1 MRRPC
6 VPASGTVA
14 AVWDV
19 AFWVGLWL
27 VLLVGAGAVWFV
39 LVRRLWRQW
48 TALFREF
55 KSAVDLLDR
64 TDRVDSA

>member
-1 MRRPC
+1 M
-6 VPASGTVA
+6 
-14 AVWDV
+14 WDV

-48 TALFREF
+48 TALFHEF